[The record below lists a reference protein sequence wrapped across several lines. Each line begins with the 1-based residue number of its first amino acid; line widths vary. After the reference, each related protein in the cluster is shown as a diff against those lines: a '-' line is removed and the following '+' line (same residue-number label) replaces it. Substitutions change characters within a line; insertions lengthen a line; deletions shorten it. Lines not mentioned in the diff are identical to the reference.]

1 MALLITMAVKDFLP
15 QGDLDALAAPV
26 REIAVHA
33 GRAILEVAARGY
45 DVKAKEDRTPV
56 TDADHAAEE
65 IILAALGELTPDFDI
80 ISEEAASRG
89 EAGTIGE
96 GPVWVVDPLDGTRE
110 FVAGGTEFS
119 VNIGLLVARRPVF
132 GVLHG
137 PALDVTY
144 WTAGAHTVFKAKGSD
159 QGAPVAPSGIPELG
173 PTAITSRFHS
183 KTGRLA
189 RYLEEMAPAKH
200 ILMSSALKF
209 GLLAEGAAHIYPRF
223 GPTCEWDTV
232 GGHAVLAAVGGTVCT
247 LDGTELTYGKTDFL
261 NPDFIARGIPA
272 SGTPARGIP
281 ASGIPASGT
290 PE

>member
-1 MALLITMAVKDFLP
+1 MAVKDFLP
-15 QGDLDALAAPV
+15 QSDLDALAAPV
-26 REIAVHA
+26 REIAVRA
-33 GRAILEVAARGY
+33 GQAILEVAARGY

-56 TDADHAAEE
+56 TDADNAAED

-80 ISEEAASRG
+80 VSEEAASRG

-110 FVAGGTEFS
+110 FVDGGPEFS
-119 VNIGLLVARRPVF
+119 VNIGLLVERQPVF

-144 WTAGAHTVFKAKGSD
+144 WTAGAGTAFKAKGGGE
-159 QGAPVAPSGIPELG
+159 GAPIAPRAYPPPKAGPKASPKDG
-173 PTAITSRFHS
+173 PTAVTSRFHS

-189 RYLEEMAPAKH
+189 KYLEHIGAGER

-209 GLLAEGAAHIYPRF
+209 GCLAEGAADIYPRF
-223 GPTCEWDTV
+223 GPTCEWDTAA
-232 GGHAVLAAVGGTVCT
+232 GHAILAAVGGTVST
-247 LDGTELTYGKTDFL
+247 LDGNELTYGKPDFL
-261 NPDFIARGIPA
+261 NPGFIARGA
-272 SGTPARGIP
+272 
-281 ASGIPASGT
+281 